1 MRIVM
6 IHALPESIPPV
17 KLAFQDIFPEA
28 QVINLFD
35 EGLFID
41 FEERLTPNLRRR
53 MTQLICYAEE
63 HGADA
68 IGLACSVFAPVV
80 ETARELVNVPVLSPY
95 DSVMAEA
102 VENGPRV
109 GIISSVLATLRD
121 SEHYLLK
128 AAKEKGVSIQS
139 KLCLAEDLVHV
150 LRTDGEAGFSRRI
163 AEKVAKLE
171 PKVDSVL
178 LSQFSMAAALSH
190 VSSVAN
196 VPILSAPHCS
206 ALAFKKLLSSSVTV

>member
-109 GIISSVLATLRD
+109 GIISSVPATLRD

-139 KLCLAEDLVHV
+139 KLCLADELIHV
-150 LRTDGEAGFSRRI
+150 LRMTGRLGFP
-163 AEKVAKLE
+163 AV
-171 PKVDSVL
+171 
-178 LSQFSMAAALSH
+178 
-190 VSSVAN
+190 
-196 VPILSAPHCS
+196 
-206 ALAFKKLLSSSVTV
+206 